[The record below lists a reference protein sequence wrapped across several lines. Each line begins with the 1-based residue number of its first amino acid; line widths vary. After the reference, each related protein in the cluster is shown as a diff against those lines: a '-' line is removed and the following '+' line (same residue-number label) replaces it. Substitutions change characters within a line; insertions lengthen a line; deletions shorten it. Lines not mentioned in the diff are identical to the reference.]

1 MNAAEHTD
9 RWVNLLRSTD
19 TTQQK
24 DALREISACEDVSGC
39 TLECLAL
46 IASHH
51 SEVRMLASEA
61 LETSIKPA
69 ADDIRR
75 LTAQLIGTNDGEVCY
90 WAAILLGRLGPIA
103 GSAVDAL
110 EICAR
115 DREYLPARERSVWA
129 LCHIGTEAESAL
141 PTLLE
146 IADDAPA
153 RLQRLSLQ
161 AIEIVQGRAA

>member
-1 MNAAEHTD
+1 MDPAEQTD
-9 RWVNLLRSTD
+9 RWISLLRSTN
-19 TTQQK
+19 TAQQAS
-24 DALREISACEDVSGC
+24 ALREISSCEHVTGC
-39 TLECLAL
+39 TMECLAL
-46 IASHH
+46 VASHDD
-51 SEVRMLASEA
+51 EVQMWASEA
-61 LETSIKPA
+61 LESSIKPGP
-69 ADDIRR
+69 DDVRR
-75 LTAQLIGTNDGEVCY
+75 LTAHLIGANDGEICY
-90 WAAILLGRLGPIA
+90 WAATMLGRLGRAA

-129 LCHIGTEAESAL
+129 LCHIGPQAESAL

-161 AIEIVQGRAA
+161 AIKIVRGKAA